1 MATAEPVKSGHR
13 ELASGLPYSTPFPTE
28 TLRNSDHKFEWNRMQ
43 FQTWALYV
51 ASRYDYS
58 VEFTGVGEPPAGA
71 ESVGYCTQIGIFQ
84 KNEGK
89 VTEASISEQRQ
100 EWAYKAVFTASYP
113 SLQQERLLRLVLV
126 NEVSRQVESLR
137 LKHLRKL
144 KEEEERMLGVKL
156 PEADSDFP
164 SFGPV
169 FTEAEKAR
177 IENSP
182 KPFVMGTKFLVPLQ
196 RLMAYPKLRCIC
208 PSEDMMRSLID
219 DCVCLSSN
227 ASAVV
232 VDLHDYY
239 DYLFDF

>member
-1 MATAEPVKSGHR
+1 MISPPFSEPS
-13 ELASGLPYSTPFPTE
+13 SP
-28 TLRNSDHKFEWNRMQ
+28 Q
-43 FQTWALYV
+43 
-51 ASRYDYS
+51 
-58 VEFTGVGEPPAGA
+58 
-71 ESVGYCTQIGIFQ
+71 
-84 KNEGK
+84 
-89 VTEASISEQRQ
+89 
-100 EWAYKAVFTASYP
+100 VFTASYP
-113 SLQQERLLRLVLV
+113 SLQQERFLRLVLV

-144 KEEEERMLGVKL
+144 KEEEERMLGVKP
-156 PEADSDFP
+156 PEVDSDFP
-164 SFGPV
+164 AFGPV

-182 KPFVMGTKFLVPLQ
+182 KPFVLGTKFLVPLQ
-196 RLMAYPKLRCIC
+196 RLMAYPKLCRIC

-219 DCVCLSSN
+219 DCVCLSSD